1 MKRIARFAR
10 KWWEGMRMLWG
21 CQANPILKIVALPVM
36 AGIAF
41 LCCLLDL
48 IDGEAK

>member
-1 MKRIARFAR
+1 MKRIARFAG
-10 KWWEGMRMLWG
+10 KWLDGMRTLWG
-21 CQANPILKIVALPVM
+21 CRANPFVKIAALPVM
-36 AGIAF
+36 ACIAF